1 MNRAATLCLL
11 ITSLLLQSLMW
22 VLPAQRSQVAER
34 LAHALVHTL
43 DHGIAQH
50 GHDTD
55 ASLTLDSE
63 HHAPSHSHANEG
75 VQQQGFPVSNASA
88 SSPATRA
95 APTVAATLAPP
106 SAHPDGLLRP
116 PCQTA

>member
-1 MNRAATLCLL
+1 MPRAISIGLL
-11 ITSLLLQSLMW
+11 ITSLLLQSLLWM
-22 VLPAQRSQVAER
+22 LPAQRTQAADR
-34 LAHALVHTL
+34 LSHALVHAM

-55 ASLTLDSE
+55 TTLTLDSD

-75 VQQQGFPVSNASA
+75 VQQQGLPVSSASA
-88 SSPATRA
+88 SSQATRA